1 METKKNVSDL
11 FTSTPDPAGR
21 LEKEMLCYELLE
33 KCQIPFAGVD
43 HPPALTVD
51 DCHDADILLGIHI
64 CKNLFLCNRQKTA
77 FYLLLMPGHK
87 VFKTRQL
94 STQIHSSRL
103 SFGSPEEM
111 KQRLNV
117 TPGSVTVMGLMFD
130 LSRQVQLL
138 IDRDLLKEEVF
149 GFHPCINTS
158 SLRISTDD
166 LIHKLIPALGHEPL
180 YVDLTEETSPS

>member
-1 METKKNVSDL
+1 
-11 FTSTPDPAGR
+11 
-21 LEKEMLCYELLE
+21 
-33 KCQIPFAGVD
+33 
-43 HPPALTVD
+43 
-51 DCHDADILLGIHI
+51 
-64 CKNLFLCNRQKTA
+64 
-77 FYLLLMPGHK
+77 
-87 VFKTRQL
+87 
-94 STQIHSSRL
+94 
-103 SFGSPEEM
+103 M
-111 KQRLNV
+111 KQLLNV

-180 YVDLTEETSPS
+180 YVDLTEETSSS